1 MPYMLTCLLMEH
13 LWPELAIYY
22 HCLCLPAKP
31 KRSDVPQVNFPDR
44 NINKLRVALENT
56 YAIVWVRSTRNS
68 RWARSGQLLG
78 FARAFSDRALTAT
91 IWDVAVGHPA
101 LLFSLYLELIAS
113 LLTFEMYQLISIKCL
128 NLSKLPR
135 IQLCI
140 ARLATSLA
148 SAALSGSWTH
158 SADWVCSNSG
168 PGLGFLCWALHL
180 SMRPQA

>member
-1 MPYMLTCLLMEH
+1 MPCHACLHVCSWSFFGLSCC
-13 LWPELAIYY
+13 
-22 HCLCLPAKP
+22 HCLYLPAKP

-101 LLFSLYLELIAS
+101 FPFLLSPALNAS
-113 LLTFEMYQLISIKCL
+113 LLTSEMYQLTSIKCL
-128 NLSKLPR
+128 YLSNLLGIR
-135 IQLCI
+135 LCI
-140 ARLATSLA
+140 ARLAKPLA

-158 SADWVCSNSG
+158 SADWVRSNSG
-168 PGLGFLCWALHL
+168 PSLCWALHL
-180 SMRPQA
+180 SMRPQT